1 MNQSV
6 FTTLLQG
13 ALWEV
18 TLLSLPVLLVT
29 MVLGVMISIL
39 QAVTQVQES
48 TLTFVPK
55 ILAAFL
61 LIAVLS
67 PWFAQT
73 MVDYTAHLLR
83 NLTEIALAK

>member
-1 MNQSV
+1 MDQAA
-6 FTTLLQG
+6 FTTLLQN
-13 ALWEV
+13 ALWQV
-18 TLLSLPVLLVT
+18 TLLSAPVLVVT
-29 MVLGVMISIL
+29 MVLGVIISIL

-67 PWFAQT
+67 PWMAQSL
-73 MVDYTAHLLR
+73 VDYSHQLFN
-83 NLTEIALAK
+83 NLTEIALNK

>member
-1 MNQSV
+1 MDQAA
-6 FTTLLQG
+6 FTTLLQN
-13 ALWEV
+13 ALWQV
-18 TLLSLPVLLVT
+18 VVLSAPVLVVT
-29 MVLGVMISIL
+29 MVLGVLISIL

-67 PWFAQT
+67 PWMAQSL
-73 MVDYTAHLLR
+73 VDYSSQLFK
-83 NLTEIALAK
+83 NLTEIALTK